1 MGISLDAWANYSE
14 ANRQAKAEDTSAP
27 EPRLV
32 LADRKTWVSER

>member
-14 ANRQAKAEDTSAP
+14 ANRQAKGEDTSAP

-32 LADRKTWVSER
+32 LADRQTWVSER